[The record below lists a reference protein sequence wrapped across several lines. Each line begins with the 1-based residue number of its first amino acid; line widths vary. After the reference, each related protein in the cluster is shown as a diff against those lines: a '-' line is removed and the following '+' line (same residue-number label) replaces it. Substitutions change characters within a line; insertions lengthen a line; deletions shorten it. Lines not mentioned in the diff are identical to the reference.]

1 LRNWTRIE
9 GVVGEEEE
17 EEEGKGGLSA
27 RKLLIYS
34 LIANDPLYSYE

>member
-17 EEEGKGGLSA
+17 EEEGNGGLSA
-27 RKLLIYS
+27 RKLLIYC